1 MTNHGIYATQEDQQL
16 GDQLLVAAGFLAGAE
31 MHACAIAV
39 LEAYQKL
46 FGELDIPTN
55 TLAGA
60 LIAKAKLHIQ
70 QKHEARSEHGKGE

>member
-1 MTNHGIYATQEDQQL
+1 MNATPEDQQL
-16 GDQLLVAAGFLAGAE
+16 GDQLLIAAGFLAGAE
-31 MHACAIAV
+31 MNECSIAV

-46 FGELDIPTN
+46 FGELDIPSN

-70 QKHEARSEHGKGE
+70 QKRQGSPDN